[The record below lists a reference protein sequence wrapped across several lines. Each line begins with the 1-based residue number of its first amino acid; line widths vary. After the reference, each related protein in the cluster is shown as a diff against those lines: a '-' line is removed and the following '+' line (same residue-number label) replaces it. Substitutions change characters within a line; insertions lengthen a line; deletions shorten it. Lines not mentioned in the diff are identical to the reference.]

1 VDSATLGWPFFT
13 DSHREL
19 AAKLHE
25 WAKREITEGVAGTDG
40 ERDVDAACR
49 SAVRKLGAGGW
60 LRYTVPAAYG
70 GATAQLDVRS
80 LCIARET
87 LARVSGLA
95 DFSFAM
101 QGLGAGPITL
111 FGSEGLKERY
121 LRRVVAGEAIAAFA
135 ISEKDAGSDIAAM
148 QTTARPDGGG
158 YVIDGEKT
166 WISNGGIADFYVV
179 FCRLGSGASKSAG
192 RRKPKDLGMQGSA
205 ERAAPTRPQF
215 IAIVVEP
222 GDSGFTVAERIET
235 IAPHPLARIQF
246 ENCRVSAD
254 RVVGEPG
261 KGLKVAL
268 ATLDVFRSTV
278 GAAALGFARRALD
291 EALAHVSDRKIFG
304 QALKDFQLT
313 QARIAQMATQIDAS
327 ALLVYRAAW
336 TRDSGAPRVTRE
348 AAMAKMYATE
358 AAQRV
363 IDDALQLLGGR
374 GVVAGH
380 PVERLYREIRS
391 LRIYEGTTEVQQLVI
406 AGQVLDAYA
415 KREGYNA

>member
-1 VDSATLGWPFFT
+1 MDSATLDWPFFT

-19 AAKLHE
+19 AAKLDN
-25 WAKREITEGVAGTDG
+25 WAKQEITEGVAGSD
-40 ERDVDAACR
+40 EPDVDIACR
-49 SAVRKLGAGGW
+49 ALVKKLGRGGW
-60 LRYTVPAAYG
+60 LKYTVPAAYG
-70 GATAQLDVRS
+70 GTHDKLDVRS

-87 LARVSGLA
+87 LARISGLA

-101 QGLGAGPITL
+101 QGLSAGPITL
-111 FGSEGLKERY
+111 FGSEALRERY
-121 LRRVVAGEAIAAFA
+121 LRRVAAGEAIAAFA
-135 ISEKDAGSDIAAM
+135 ISEKGAGSDIAAM
-148 QTTARPDGGG
+148 ETSARREGDD

-179 FCRLGSGASKSAG
+179 FCRVEPSG
-192 RRKPKDLGMQGSA
+192 
-205 ERAAPTRPQF
+205 F

-222 GDSGFTVAERIET
+222 GDAGFSVAERIET
-235 IAPHPLARIQF
+235 IAPHPLARIRF
-246 ENCRVSAD
+246 ENCRVPAD

-291 EALAHVSDRKIFG
+291 EALAYVSDRRMFG

-336 TRDSGAPRVTRE
+336 TRDNGAPRVTRE

-358 AAQRV
+358 AAQHV

-380 PVERLYREIRS
+380 PVEQLYREIRS

-406 AGQVLDAYA
+406 AGQVLEAYA
-415 KREGYNA
+415 KGEDGNA